1 MRRRK
6 FLTSSLLFGASTALI
21 MANSRAGV
29 ASEPADIPIQSQED
43 PLFMFTAATFLP
55 YVGSYFQTHNARGQA
70 IALKLLKAAQFQARN
85 TITSKAVETNSFS
98 LLFLSDKRLPT
109 STSIYKIDHPALG
122 QFNLFLTPSSG
133 KRGELYYEAV
143 FNHIN

>member
-6 FLTSSLLFGASTALI
+6 FLTSSLLFGASTALL
-21 MANSRAGV
+21 MVDKGAV
-29 ASEPADIPIQSQED
+29 FASKPADIPIQSQQD

-55 YVGSYFQTHNARGQA
+55 YVGSYFLTHNARGQA
-70 IALKLLKAAQFQARN
+70 IALKLLKAVPFEPRN

-98 LLFLSDKRLPT
+98 LSFLSDKRLPT
-109 STSIYKIDHPALG
+109 LTSIYKLDHPALG
-122 QFNLFLTPSSG
+122 EFNLFLTPSTG

-143 FNHIN
+143 FNHVS